1 MKMSGVI
8 IEVSPCCD
16 QSVNSHRSC
25 KQSIFAIFLYKVKK
39 STFRS
44 IDQTTGG
51 YTRFRKEHKLGFLDN
66 VYIIITVFVYMLTF
80 ERKIIVLKKLVM

>member
-39 STFRS
+39 STFGS

-51 YTRFRKEHKLGFLDN
+51 YTRFNLKIPGRLPKLLFISKVVISAD
-66 VYIIITVFVYMLTF
+66 VI
-80 ERKIIVLKKLVM
+80 